1 MLSIIYRNTS
11 YLQLFLPYYINY
23 TYFFQLPLIKIP
35 FKNMLSAASPPLPK
49 KRTLKN
55 VLYGTSKLQGNWWVL
70 DPLYK

>member
-1 MLSIIYRNTS
+1 MLRIIYRNTS

-55 VLYGTSKLQGNWWVL
+55 VL
-70 DPLYK
+70 

>member
-11 YLQLFLPYYINY
+11 YLQLFLPYYINH

-49 KRTLKN
+49 KKN
-55 VLYGTSKLQGNWWVL
+55 SEKCPLRNLRITKKLVG
-70 DPLYK
+70 P